1 MKNKVYIRIFLI
13 INLFVVSIGSTL
25 AISPNQSMQEL
36 TIPNQTMIQQA
47 IHIDKS
53 STKYFILSQ
62 QQWSIPKNV
71 QSILNMSAL
80 RVVMP
85 RLLGN
90 EKQKLVIRYPGGEVG
105 ILWASELKGWLV
117 SLGVAS
123 ERIELQTGSLKP
135 DELQLFVN

>member
-1 MKNKVYIRIFLI
+1 MNNKLSIRILFI

-25 AISPNQSMQEL
+25 AVSPNQSMQEL
-36 TIPNQTMIQQA
+36 MMLNQTITAQA
-47 IHIDKS
+47 IQIEKP

-71 QSILNMSAL
+71 QSILNLSAL

-85 RLLGN
+85 RLLED
-90 EKQKLVIRYPGGEVG
+90 EKQMLVIRYPGGEVG

-117 SLGVAS
+117 SLGIAS
-123 ERIELQTGSLKP
+123 KRIELQNGSLKQ
-135 DELQLFVN
+135 DELQLFIN